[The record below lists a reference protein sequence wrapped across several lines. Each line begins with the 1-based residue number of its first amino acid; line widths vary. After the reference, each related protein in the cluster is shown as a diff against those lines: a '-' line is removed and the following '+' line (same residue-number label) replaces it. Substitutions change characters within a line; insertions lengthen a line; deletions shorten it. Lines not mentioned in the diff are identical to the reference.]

1 MQVTLMTTSVLSGK
15 GSSNWYQNRRVV
27 TWQLLRLGFQLGN
40 QRKLGD
46 RETVNS
52 VRVHLKILSVVM

>member
-1 MQVTLMTTSVLSGK
+1 MQVILMTTSVLSGK

-40 QRKLGD
+40 QRKLD

-52 VRVHLKILSVVM
+52 VRAHLKILSVVM